1 MQAKDGSVTDGYVS
15 AEEAAALLGV
25 TIETI
30 YVYVTRKKIRSIQM
44 PNSHKRLYW
53 RADVE
58 RARLRGGRHQS
69 IAGDLQHESAITLYT
84 HTDLFFRGRGVRE
97 LTETASFEDV
107 AAHLWE
113 VEQQDAFTATPPLA
127 LSSLP
132 IFDAAFATETQTSKA
147 MALFSVL
154 ERADASAYD
163 LSRKGMA
170 RTGGNILRWLCA
182 LILNLP
188 HPVAAPIHEVFGKTL
203 GLSDD
208 LADLV
213 RRLLILSADHG
224 LTSPTFAVRAVA
236 STGVTPWR
244 SVLAG
249 LVVSTGQ
256 HSRQDHFSGLGRI
269 VSEIVLSAQPVG
281 LVRGRLREGQALP
294 GFQPADATH
303 ADARV
308 AILSARLQATMASD
322 RDFEK
327 LHVAAQAVGELSG
340 MHPTFGY
347 YSTFAWRKIG
357 LKADAMPFLL
367 GRSAG
372 WVAHAIEQY
381 QAGERERAELA
392 YRGPLPGA
400 DGADE

>member
-1 MQAKDGSVTDGYVS
+1 MDGYVS

-25 TIETI
+25 TVQTI

-44 PNSHKRLYW
+44 PNSHRRLYW

-69 IAGDLQHESAITLYT
+69 LSGDLQHESAITLYT
-84 HTDLFFRGRGVRE
+84 QTDLFFRGRSARE
-97 LTETASFEDV
+97 LTETASFEEV

-113 VEQQDAFTATPPLA
+113 VEHQDAFTPTPPLPL
-127 LSSLP
+127 LSRP
-132 IFDAAFATETQTSKA
+132 IFDAAFGTEMQTSKVI
-147 MALFSVL
+147 ALFPVL
-154 ERADASAYD
+154 ERADALAYD
-163 LSRKGMA
+163 LSHKGMA

-188 HPVAAPIHEVFGKTL
+188 YPVTEPIHEVFSKTL
-203 GLSDD
+203 GLSAD

-249 LVVSTGQ
+249 LAVSTGQ
-256 HSRQDHFSGLGRI
+256 HSRQDYFSGLGRI
-269 VSEIVLSAQPVG
+269 VSGIMLSAQPVG
-281 LVRGRLREGQALP
+281 LMRERLRRGQALP
-294 GFQPADATH
+294 GFQPADASH

-327 LHVAAQAVGELSG
+327 LDAAAQAVRELSG

-372 WVAHAIEQY
+372 WVAHAMEQY
-381 QAGERERAELA
+381 QAGERERAELD

-400 DGADE
+400 DG